1 MVWYVSVVFKFI
13 NSVDEAIRCFSED
26 VVGARKKVFTTQE
39 IINIV
44 LVFALPIAILILF
57 TLFGMQG

>member
-26 VVGARKKVFTTQE
+26 DDGARKKVFTAQE
-39 IINIV
+39 IINIG